1 MKDRVLMFV
10 NEDKFLYSHRLEIAL
25 QLLNEGYEV
34 HLLSS
39 TSEIKKKLESLGIIV
54 HNINLDRKSWSIFKN
69 LILFARVYFF
79 IKRFKPRILHLIS
92 IKPVLIGGIAARLAM
107 IDSVIYSISGL
118 GHVYI
123 DDSRFSHIKQYIIN
137 LLYSVSLKIKNS
149 IIIFQNNEDKNFFIK
164 KFRIP
169 ENRIALIRGS
179 GVNLQ
184 LFKPSVPKEDNKVV
198 KILMIS
204 RLLREKGVF
213 EYVEALECLNKKNIN
228 AEFILAGLPDS
239 GNPSAITQKELC
251 LIKSIDNLNY
261 LGYVD
266 NVPKLLQDVDVMVL
280 PSYREGFS
288 KVLIEASAAGLPI
301 VTTNVPGCRDAIIE
315 NKTGILVEPRN
326 SKKLAGAI
334 ATLIND
340 KALRK
345 KMGLHA
351 RLIAEK
357 HYDVHDVVNKHID
370 IYRTLITN

>member
-25 QLLNEGYEV
+25 QLLKEGYEV

-39 TSEIKKKLESLGIIV
+39 TSEIKKKLESFGIIV

-69 LILFARVYFF
+69 LILFARVYLF
-79 IKRFKPRILHLIS
+79 IKRFKPKILHLIS

-123 DDSRFSHIKQYIIN
+123 DDSRFSHVKQYIIN

-149 IIIFQNNEDKNFFIK
+149 IIIFQNDEDKNFFIK

-169 ENRIALIRGS
+169 ENRIVLIRGS

-184 LFKPSVPKEDNKVV
+184 LYKPSVSKEDNKVV

-239 GNPSAITQKELC
+239 GNPSTITQKELC

-334 ATLIND
+334 AALIND

-345 KMGLHA
+345 NMGLHA

-357 HYDVHDVVNKHID
+357 NYDVHEVVNKHID